1 MTISTDSALALE
13 DKCPCSLVTQTTLYD
28 LITAIHAEVGA
39 EEDDLVVACV
49 VHLLKTQRLT
59 YEGASA
65 PRRLVTA
72 HQPAPTAAKRWHDWT
87 PSEHPR
93 NALRAASPRSYG
105 SPRPWRPSVLGGR
118 PRTSGTGGCESP
130 WFPAVIIFWR
140 RRDWSD
146 QS

>member
-72 HQPAPTAAKRWHDWT
+72 HQPAPRRRNAGMTGRHRST
-87 PSEHPR
+87 PR

-105 SPRPWRPSVLGGR
+105 SPHPWRPSVLGGR

-130 WFPAVIIFWR
+130 WFPAVIASG
-140 RRDWSD
+140 DGETG
-146 QS
+146 